1 MLDWNYCENSLIYK
15 GVKISFLKNTY
26 MLQNIFKW
34 IQNIAALFVV
44 AMFFSCANSVQEVND
59 FLADKNLPVGESRDV
74 RHVYKDSG
82 RIVFRLNTPLL
93 YDFSNRE
100 KHPYSEYPKGIKVVT
115 ISNSGEDS
123 TTVTGDYA
131 KSFNKTQISELIGNV
146 VVYNH
151 TEKSIL
157 KTPQLYWDQRT
168 NYVFTEKKFSLIT
181 EGDTIRG
188 KGFESNMDLTGW
200 LLKKIKG
207 DIQIKEEE

>member
-1 MLDWNYCENSLIYK
+1 M
-15 GVKISFLKNTY
+15 LKNI
-26 MLQNIFKW
+26 LKI
-34 IQNIAALFVV
+34 IRNIAALFVV
-44 AMFFSCANSVQEVND
+44 AMFFSCANSVKEVND
-59 FLADKNLPVGESRDV
+59 FLADKNLPVGESEDV

-100 KHPYSEYPKGIKVVT
+100 AHPYSEYPNGIKVVT
-115 ISNSGEDS
+115 ISTSGLDS
-123 TTVTGDYA
+123 TTVTGNYA
-131 KSFNKTQISELIGNV
+131 KSFNKTQISELIGDV

-151 TEKSIL
+151 TEKSML

-168 NYVFTEKKFSLIT
+168 NYVFTEKEFSLIT
-181 EGDTIRG
+181 EGDTING

-207 DIQIKEEE
+207 DIKIKEEE

>member
-1 MLDWNYCENSLIYK
+1 
-15 GVKISFLKNTY
+15 

-59 FLADKNLPVGESRDV
+59 FFADKNLPVGESRDV

>member
-15 GVKISFLKNTY
+15 EVKISFLKNTY
-26 MLQNIFKW
+26 MLQNIFKL

-151 TEKSIL
+151 TEKSML

>member
-15 GVKISFLKNTY
+15 EVKISFLKNTY

-151 TEKSIL
+151 TEKSML